1 MEVYLK
7 PFVRAMILNMLLLC
21 ILGWLGEGELG
32 VETRQPTVAE
42 AKDHDLPKGVR
53 VQGQWIVSVA
63 KDGPAARAGLSPG
76 DVILK
81 LNDNR
86 IYSRDSVDDFLRVTE
101 SGAEVKVFVRH
112 TATGKEETV
121 AVTLGERASTQR
133 GIAWDFASLEQLEAA
148 LTRAKKEGKKVLV
161 GISGAET

>member
-1 MEVYLK
+1 
-7 PFVRAMILNMLLLC
+7 MILGMLVLC
-21 ILGWLGEGELG
+21 LLGWLGEGDLG
-32 VETRQPTVAE
+32 VQTRQPTAAE

-81 LNDNR
+81 LDDNR
-86 IYSRDSVDDFLRVTE
+86 IYSRDALDDFLRVTE
-101 SGAEVKVFVRH
+101 SGTAVKALVKR
-112 TATGKEETV
+112 TATGKEETI
-121 AVTLGERASTQR
+121 AVTLGERASTRR
-133 GIAWDFASLEQLEAA
+133 GIAWDFASLEQLDAA
-148 LTRAKKEGKKVLV
+148 LARAKKSGKKVLV